1 MKRALWLAGVSVV
14 ARTPGFLI
22 PVIVGSVFGAG
33 LETDA
38 YFLAYGA
45 VLLIAGTLG
54 QAIEAAIVPF
64 SAAELTTTRGRF
76 EDRSARMVVLATIP
90 LWIVV
95 APLVSIAAPNGM
107 ASRVALF
114 LLFLT
119 PMVIG
124 WPVCATYSGALVA
137 RWDIAGASLSVLWRG
152 GGALLGVLV
161 AMAGPG
167 LPAVAAGLSLGELA
181 RLLWLRR
188 RVWQTRASGDAA
200 APDPGQ
206 FGRAA
211 SAQVL
216 AGGTGAIPPFVERFL
231 ATTLGSGSVSRLEY
245 ANRLLVVPAVLFEGG
260 LAPLLLA
267 HWSNERAAGRSP
279 PLKQVLVEIGRGLL
293 IAGLIA
299 GLIVVLAPLVVQ
311 LLLGHGRLTA
321 DDLAA
326 VSRLLRYLALGFVAT
341 MGALLLER
349 LYLAH
354 ARNRRLAGLALLRAG
369 VRISVLVLLLP
380 RLGLLAFPA
389 GYAAGEWIYL
399 LALVAGLKQASIT
412 I

>member
-1 MKRALWLAGVSVV
+1 VKRALWLAGVSVV

-76 EDRSARMVVLATIP
+76 EDRSAKLVLLATIP

-95 APLVSIAAPNGM
+95 APLVSIASPNGM
-107 ASRVALF
+107 ASRVGLYILF
-114 LLFLT
+114 LS
-119 PMVIG
+119 PMVLC
-124 WPVCATYSGALVA
+124 WPVCAAYSGALVA

-181 RLLWLRR
+181 RVLWLRR
-188 RVWQTRASGDAA
+188 RVWRSAPADSAA
-200 APDPGQ
+200 APDPGV

-211 SAQVL
+211 AAQVL

-267 HWSNERAAGRSP
+267 RWSNERAAGRSP
-279 PLKQVLVEIGRGLL
+279 PVKQVLVEIGRGLL
-293 IAGLIA
+293 LAALLA
-299 GLIVVLAPLVVQ
+299 ALIVLLAPMVVKI
-311 LLLGHGRLTA
+311 LLGHGRLTA
-321 DDLAA
+321 EDLAA
-326 VSRLLRYLALGFVAT
+326 ISRLLRYLALGFVAT

-354 ARNRRLAGLALLRAG
+354 ARNRWLAGLALIRAG
-369 VRISVLVLLLP
+369 LRIGVLIVLLP

-389 GYAAGEWIYL
+389 GYAAGEWVYL
-399 LALVAGLKQASIT
+399 LSLIAGLKRASIT
-412 I
+412 V